1 LATFSCYLAI
11 ANFAQWRYN
20 VYRIWHL
27 LNSKNSSIGKG
38 DFEMVKLQKKQVKIV
53 SVLIALAFVGSVVAM
68 ALTQF
73 GPNMASAASSNVGVV
88 DYSQIMS
95 QHPQVQAASNEMQT
109 AVQEAQKE
117 FEEKSANMNDNEK
130 RDYYTQTQQRLQQK
144 NQELMEPITKSVEDS
159 VKKVAE
165 QKGLSVVL
173 DKGAVVYG
181 GVDITQD
188 VLKQVSK

>member
-1 LATFSCYLAI
+1 
-11 ANFAQWRYN
+11 
-20 VYRIWHL
+20 
-27 LNSKNSSIGKG
+27 
-38 DFEMVKLQKKQVKIV
+38 MVKLQKKQVKIV
-53 SVLIALAFVGSVVAM
+53 SILIALAFVGSVMAM

-73 GPNMASAASSNVGVV
+73 GPNMVSAASSNVGVV
-88 DYSQIMS
+88 DYSQVMN
-95 QHPQVQAASNEMQT
+95 QHPKVQAASTEMQN

-144 NQELMEPITKSVEDS
+144 NQELMEPITKSVEES

-173 DKGAVVYG
+173 EKGAVVYG